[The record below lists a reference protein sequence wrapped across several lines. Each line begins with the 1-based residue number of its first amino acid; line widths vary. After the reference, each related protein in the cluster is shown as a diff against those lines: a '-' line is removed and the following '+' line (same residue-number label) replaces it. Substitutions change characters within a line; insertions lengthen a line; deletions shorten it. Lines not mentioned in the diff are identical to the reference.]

1 MSSATQSLPA
11 EVGGQGRLAKVW
23 GSGLMIIVVVCQGA
37 GLALSAALKSF
48 QGSFAIVGVGTPIVT
63 VVTIAKKGLKA
74 CDERLSVKAL
84 RSPEVWRQG
93 VRSLRWSLLS
103 GSQKKAVLLLALTS
117 ALINL
122 GGPVAVRE
130 LGSGM
135 NASFSTAGGLLAGAL
150 ALRFAP
156 QWLARGVVL
165 TAVVFAAISAGHGNF
180 TIFGLVAALCAA
192 SHMFNLPK
200 QIVVLG
206 EKRDEGLTWANLISA
221 PFVLPGTFLWDHF
234 QGVSWAWGGKEIFG
248 AVCAGLLVMVIPIF
262 LQNAAEARGM
272 KEQDMGALASLS
284 SPLHALVGLVLS
296 PVTLALTGKAAVL
309 PTFSQ
314 WGFFAIVAGTA
325 VAVPFMPKDNSWK
338 RAQSEPVAAQP
349 EFVAAQSEF
358 DGTTGGRIWETR
370 EPEPLTGPVSP
381 LAQLGTPVPGA
392 FGLAPE
398 EQYVEAEP
406 STSLGGGSFDWDTGE
421 AVLMSDGSVV
431 FTGVNGLTVEVDGEY
446 KIEAKGLSGGSL
458 IEGLFTGTEVID
470 GTVSNGVHTV
480 KVPRGAV
487 TANPHTG
494 TISIKKKSQ
503 GESTLGAASVE

>member
-48 QGSFAIVGVGTPIVT
+48 QGSFSIVGVGTPIVT
-63 VVTIAKKGLKA
+63 VVTIVKKGLKA
-74 CDERLSVKAL
+74 CDERLSVEAL

-103 GSQKKAVLLLALTS
+103 RGQKKAVLLLALTS

-165 TAVVFAAISAGHGNF
+165 TAVVFAAVSAGHGNF

-206 EKRDEGLTWANLISA
+206 EKRDEGLTWANLIST
-221 PFVLPGTFLWDHF
+221 PFVLPGTFLWDHY

-284 SPLHALVGLVLS
+284 SPLHAVVGLVLS

-309 PTFSQ
+309 PTLPQ

-325 VAVPFMPKDNSWK
+325 VAVPFMPKDNSWT

-349 EFVAAQSEF
+349 EPVAAQSEF
-358 DGTTGGRIWETR
+358 GRPIDGPSWETR
-370 EPEPLTGPVSP
+370 GHEPLTGPVTP
-381 LAQLGTPVPGA
+381 LAELGAPAPGA
-392 FGLAPE
+392 FGLATE
-398 EQYVEAEP
+398 EQYVEEEP
-406 STSLGGGSFDWDTGE
+406 STSLGGGSFDWETGE
-421 AVLMSDGSVV
+421 AVLMGDGSVL
-431 FTGVNGLTVEVDGEY
+431 FNGTTGLTVRTDDYV
-446 KIEAKGLSGGSL
+446 IEAKGHLTAGTL
-458 IEGLFTGTEVID
+458 VEGLFTGTEVID
-470 GTVSNGVHTV
+470 GTVSNGVRTV
-480 KVPRGAV
+480 KVPRGV
-487 TANPHTG
+487 VIANPNG
-494 TISIKKKSQ
+494 TISIKK
-503 GESTLGAASVE
+503 